1 MEAFSS
7 LSKWF
12 WFLCIIVTFLN
23 GAIFRFRAKKR
34 IKQNPD
40 LEEGYK
46 KIIRGFVTWGS
57 LPWIVMGI
65 GCTVGGVPSVWH
77 YFNPKEGNPY
87 VLAFFASV
95 FLIWILGGYWI
106 LFRGGAR
113 ELVNHPGILSYDI
126 KSPAII
132 KLIWIVSVLGGII
145 AVVMMYTQNIPIPQ
159 K

>member
-1 MEAFSS
+1 M
-7 LSKWF
+7 
-12 WFLCIIVTFLN
+12 
-23 GAIFRFRAKKR
+23 
-34 IKQNPD
+34 
-40 LEEGYK
+40 
-46 KIIRGFVTWGS
+46 
-57 LPWIVMGI
+57 
-65 GCTVGGVPSVWH
+65 WH